1 MVRNFYFKDREGQ
14 TPLTEDQYRGLIPSH
29 IQTMA
34 DLDEYE
40 EANITKGLV
49 WLDKQKDKNYLKY
62 EFWLKLHKE
71 LFSEVWKWA
80 GKIRENELSN
90 PYFIHPTRIWT
101 EIGNLETSILSWL
114 EHESYS
120 NKETAARIHE
130 RLLTIHPFPNGNGR
144 FSRILTEH
152 ICTHLKWPKPTW
164 SKNIP
169 DPKERRSEYIASIDE
184 VRQTRNY
191 SRLEKF
197 IFS

>member
-1 MVRNFYFKDREGQ
+1 MVRSFYFKDREGQ

-29 IQTMA
+29 IQNMA
-34 DLDEYE
+34 ELDEYE

-62 EFWLKLHKE
+62 EFWLKLHKK

-80 GKIRENELSN
+80 GIIRENELSN
-90 PYFIHPTRIWT
+90 PYFIHPPKIWT
-101 EIGNLETSILSWL
+101 EIGNLEKSILSWL

-152 ICTHLKWPKPTW
+152 ICAHLKWPKPIW
-164 SKNIP
+164 SKNIT

-184 VRQTRNY
+184 ARQTRNY